1 MTQGSPAH
9 RRVAHPPW
17 KGHRPGLRG
26 PRPVQAGTLETW
38 FQECEGLSGWGR
50 LGLRPDQALD
60 GQSPLRE
67 GEIGAGA
74 VATAESEPR
83 APRGVPPAS
92 RIPADTHRLRRGRR
106 LPGAAPARRSRHGPG
121 PTPAVRVLAIGQPG
135 QGAGH
140 RGASPGT
147 IGCPRRRSGLHLP
160 APRPR
165 GCAKRLGAPRDPRGL
180 EGAGPQPYYPRGHV
194 PGQRRTGPYRRLRR
208 VRTWGLPPRL
218 PSPCFWTGH
227 LSPLQL

>member
-74 VATAESEPR
+74 SLPVVPAPCDDLFDKSLAT
-83 APRGVPPAS
+83 
-92 RIPADTHRLRRGRR
+92 
-106 LPGAAPARRSRHGPG
+106 
-121 PTPAVRVLAIGQPG
+121 GQPG
-135 QGAGH
+135 KVRLLH
-140 RGASPGT
+140 PSLFSPN
-147 IGCPRRRSGLHLP
+147 
-160 APRPR
+160 
-165 GCAKRLGAPRDPRGL
+165 
-180 EGAGPQPYYPRGHV
+180 V
-194 PGQRRTGPYRRLRR
+194 
-208 VRTWGLPPRL
+208 
-218 PSPCFWTGH
+218 
-227 LSPLQL
+227 

>member
-83 APRGVPPAS
+83 APRGVQNFIS
-92 RIPADTHRLRRGRR
+92 HI
-106 LPGAAPARRSRHGPG
+106 
-121 PTPAVRVLAIGQPG
+121 IN
-135 QGAGH
+135 
-140 RGASPGT
+140 
-147 IGCPRRRSGLHLP
+147 HLQ
-160 APRPR
+160 
-165 GCAKRLGAPRDPRGL
+165 K
-180 EGAGPQPYYPRGHV
+180 EE
-194 PGQRRTGPYRRLRR
+194 TGKCICQKGMY
-208 VRTWGLPPRL
+208 
-218 PSPCFWTGH
+218 
-227 LSPLQL
+227 